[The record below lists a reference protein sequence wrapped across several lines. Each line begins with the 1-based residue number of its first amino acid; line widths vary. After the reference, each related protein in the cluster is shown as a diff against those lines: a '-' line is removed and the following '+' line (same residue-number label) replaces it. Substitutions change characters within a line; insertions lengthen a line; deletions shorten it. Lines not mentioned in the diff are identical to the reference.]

1 MCQKHGPNHMEK
13 KVELVSPNCI
23 SIFSWWIWPL
33 FSCITADGSRG
44 GFEQLPCARRRLRY
58 FSKYL
63 YCTQLLLV
71 VLFWGFVLRIYRRLR
86 QSFLFGAVGSVRGCS
101 QARWIFTSTF
111 FFILCEGHILS
122 IYYMKGLQILSGK
135 RTCLFGVCFCK
146 GRLMT

>member
-44 GFEQLPCARRRLRY
+44 GFEQLPCARKRLGY

-63 YCTQLLLV
+63 HCAQLLLV
-71 VLFWGFVLRIYRRLR
+71 GFILRGLCCVSAGDWDRV
-86 QSFLFGAVGSVRGCS
+86 SFLVLLIPWLLAGKLNFYTT
-101 QARWIFTSTF
+101 IFS
-111 FFILCEGHILS
+111 FILCEGHTLS
-122 IYYMKGLQILSGK
+122 IYYIKGLQILSGK
-135 RTCLFGVCFCK
+135 KTCLFGVCFCK